1 MDRGA
6 GFGRL
11 QLGLAAL
18 SSNCGFATLM
28 DPHGGRP
35 ASAGFSWP
43 RGAQVSLLTLM
54 VGNFDEKSL
63 ALSAILTAT
72 ARATAL

>member
-1 MDRGA
+1 MDAFKPDSWPEQNNKKGL
-6 GFGRL
+6 RL
-11 QLGLAAL
+11 HAAL
-18 SSNCGFATLM
+18 
-28 DPHGGRP
+28 GGRRLET
-35 ASAGFSWP
+35 G
-43 RGAQVSLLTLM
+43 RTGGAQVSLLTLM